1 MLIGQ
6 CDNLLKL
13 WFVALFF
20 EMVGFGEVDAFDN
33 GQDMVVVDVVF
44 VVMGAF

>member
-6 CDNLLKL
+6 CNNPLKL

-20 EMVGFGEVDAFDN
+20 EMVGFGEADAFDN
-33 GQDMVVVDVVF
+33 GQNMVVVDGVF